1 MASGRFLVLL
11 LACACPRAEQV
22 DSAWDRGLEIGG
34 LVTLDHQSDLNPSG
48 NPELTLKQVAL
59 EANVSVSPG
68 LSASV
73 TLKAEKE
80 LDRIFFDQAMASLS
94 PAASPWT
101 ILFGHQTF
109 NHGLLS
115 TRLISDPDMLDHVEV
130 KRPGISAS
138 YAWESLTPAAGLL
151 MWETAD
157 IEGRASRDYAIV
169 SALDS
174 RIGPLLLRV
183 SGLFSRFKSDVD
195 LAVSL
200 ATGSWVFDAEGFTD
214 LPAWDATGKSAG
226 YYAGA
231 EYQASTWLSLAV
243 RHEGVAGRTFSG
255 VESLLYGAGLTFN
268 LKHDLFAAMEYSHR
282 QHGVEAGSR
291 LALQMGLKSKLN
303 LPGFQRATLSRD

>member
-1 MASGRFLVLL
+1 MAWGRFLVLL
-11 LACACPRAEQV
+11 LAGASPRAEQA
-22 DSAWDRGLEIGG
+22 DSARDRGLEIGG
-34 LVTLDHQSDLNPSG
+34 LVTLDHQSDLKLSG

-73 TLKAEKE
+73 TLKAERE

-94 PAASPWT
+94 PSASRWSL
-101 ILFGHQTF
+101 LFGHQTF

-115 TRLISDPDMLDHVEV
+115 TRIISDPEMLDHVEV

-138 YAWESLTPAAGLL
+138 CAWKSLTPSAGLL
-151 MWETAD
+151 MWETTED
-157 IEGRASRDYAIV
+157 EGRVSRDYAIV

-174 RIGPLLLRV
+174 RLGPLILKV
-183 SGLFSRFKSDVD
+183 SGLFSRFKSDGD
-195 LAVSL
+195 IAISI
-200 ATGSWVFDAEGFTD
+200 ATGSWIFDAEGFTD
-214 LPAWDATGKSAG
+214 LPAWDAAGKSAG

-243 RHEGVAGRTFSG
+243 RHEGVADRAFSEVG
-255 VESLLYGAGLTFN
+255 SLLYAAGMSFN

-282 QHGVEAGSR
+282 QHGVEGGSR